1 MMNIHKELP
10 LSFPGCPPSPD
21 PSPPF
26 TQISRHYLPGHG
38 EVSTREDVVEFR
50 DMVMTVKDRVAAL
63 VANGASYDDVAAAR
77 PTAEW
82 EARWGDPQRFL
93 TAVYAE
99 LAGTE

>member
-1 MMNIHKELP
+1 
-10 LSFPGCPPSPD
+10 
-21 PSPPF
+21 
-26 TQISRHYLPGHG
+26 
-38 EVSTREDVVEFR
+38 
-50 DMVMTVKDRVAAL
+50 MVMTVKDRVAAL